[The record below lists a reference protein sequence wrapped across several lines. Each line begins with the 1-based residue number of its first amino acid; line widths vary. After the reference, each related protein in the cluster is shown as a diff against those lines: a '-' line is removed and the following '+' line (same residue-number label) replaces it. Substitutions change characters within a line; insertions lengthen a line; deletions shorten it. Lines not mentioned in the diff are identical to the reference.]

1 MTTTSIVTQAPSKKM
16 RPRLSFI
23 SGIGL
28 TGQISF
34 WVIIAVE
41 LIAAV
46 GPYIVPADPN
56 AVDLEYAYYPPS
68 QWFWLGTDAS
78 GRDIFSRLIV
88 GSRTALLGPLA
99 VVAMATVLGTVLG
112 LVAVWFGGWVDAL
125 IVRVIDAIF
134 AFPGIL
140 VAILA
145 TALFGAGLPAATIA
159 LSIAYTPYIAR
170 IVRSAALRERNLP
183 YISALQ
189 VQGRHGFAI
198 SARHILPNVSG
209 LIVANATLCFGLAL
223 IDLAALSF
231 IGFGVQPPTADW
243 GAMVGGGMSG
253 ILQGEPLEAIAASV
267 LIVITVAAGNSLGAR
282 LVRRSES
289 RA

>member
-1 MTTTSIVTQAPSKKM
+1 MTSTTAIATARPAA
-16 RPRLSFI
+16 RTPRLRI
-23 SGIGL
+23 LPGIGI
-28 TGQISF
+28 TGQIAF
-34 WVIIAVE
+34 WTVIAVA
-41 LIAAV
+41 LLAAI
-46 GPYIVPADPN
+46 GPMFVQVDPN

-68 QWFWLGTDAS
+68 PWYPLGADAS
-78 GRDIFSRLIV
+78 GRDILSRLIV

-99 VVAMATVLGTVLG
+99 VVTMATFLGTLLG
-112 LVAVWFGGWVDAL
+112 LVAVWFGGWVDAT

-145 TALFGAGLPAATIA
+145 TALFGPGLLAATIA
-159 LSIAYTPYIAR
+159 LAIAYTPYIAR

-253 ILQGEPLEAIAASV
+253 ILQGEPGEALAASL
-267 LIVITVAAGNSLGAR
+267 LIVITVAAVNTLGDR
-282 LVRRSES
+282 LVQRSEN

>member
-1 MTTTSIVTQAPSKKM
+1 MTSTTAIATA
-16 RPRLSFI
+16 RPAARTTRLRI
-23 SGIGL
+23 LPGIGI
-28 TGQISF
+28 TGQIAF
-34 WVIIAVE
+34 WTVIAVA
-41 LIAAV
+41 LLAAI
-46 GPYIVPADPN
+46 GPMFVQVDPN

-68 QWFWLGTDAS
+68 PWYPLGADAS
-78 GRDIFSRLIV
+78 GRDILSRLII

-99 VVAMATVLGTVLG
+99 VVTMATFLGTLLG
-112 LVAVWFGGWVDAL
+112 LVAVWFGGWVDAT

-145 TALFGAGLPAATIA
+145 TALFGPGLPAATIA
-159 LSIAYTPYIAR
+159 LAIAYTPYIAR

-183 YISALQ
+183 YVSALQ

-253 ILQGEPLEAIAASV
+253 ILQGEPGEALAASL
-267 LIVITVAAGNSLGAR
+267 LIVITVAAVNTLGDR
-282 LVRRSES
+282 LVQRSEN

>member
-1 MTTTSIVTQAPSKKM
+1 MTDSATVA
-16 RPRLSFI
+16 PRLGARAPRLRVLP
-23 SGIGL
+23 GIGL

-34 WVIIAVE
+34 WTLIAVA
-41 LIAAV
+41 LLAAV
-46 GPYIVPADPN
+46 GPLFVPANPN

-68 QWFWLGTDAS
+68 PWYPLGADAS
-78 GRDIFSRLIV
+78 GRDILSRLIV

-99 VVAMATVLGTVLG
+99 VVAMATFLGTLLG
-112 LVAVWFGGWVDAL
+112 LVAVWFGGWVDA
-125 IVRVIDAIF
+125 IAVRVIDAIF

-145 TALFGAGLPAATIA
+145 TALFGPGLQAATIA
-159 LSIAYTPYIAR
+159 LAIAYTPYIAR

-183 YISALQ
+183 YVAALQ

-253 ILQGEPLEAIAASV
+253 ILQGHPGEALSASL
-267 LIVITVAAGNSLGAR
+267 LIVVTVAAVNTLGDR
-282 LVRRSES
+282 LVQRSEN